1 MNKLTVKAGLIV
13 LLATTVL
20 APLSQVRADVTAPP
34 PNQTTLQQAPV
45 PLESWIPDPILRNFV
60 VEQFKDVF
68 AKYNLDV
75 NNVSKEVFYNTLNQN
90 GESSVLYIGG
100 QNLPLIKNI
109 EGISVFSGI
118 AVNLSS
124 TGGWVSHFTYNPV
137 DWNMLLN
144 TDTNPVTGET
154 VSMASI
160 MDMNID
166 GRLNPLFPNGVD
178 MSFLYNNFRRIG
190 FDPHNIL
197 MNQYT
202 TNLTNENYESFD
214 IKFSDLGLTN
224 LVGMKDTHFVSFTV
238 PVKDGSYISYTG
250 TVGQD
255 SIHFTLD
262 NPIKDYDSQLDG
274 LVISPN
280 DEDVNFPS
288 TPYIQIYFNQYNED
302 QTKSLNGYI
311 NVPINLS
318 YTKKA
323 VPVVSGGLVVNG
335 IDEQGNKIV
344 DSMLVEGNVGDPIDL
359 DDYKHPIDGYTFK
372 EIKDN
377 VNITELTK
385 EQQSV
390 SLVYSKNP
398 VPVTKGTVVVKHI
411 YNSSIQKDT
420 EETLTGNTGSEY
432 KTEARPTGGFHLI
445 KIDGNP
451 TGLFPESD
459 KPITVTYYYSK
470 YDVVPPVK
478 PVDPPIIIVPPVVV
492 QPIVVKPVTIVSPVI
507 PVNLTNY
514 KVVNSSNV
522 NRNNPISKKGVLPVT
537 GDNLVYS
544 LVAVI
549 AGLLLVAGGV
559 VLMLKNKRK

>member
-20 APLSQVRADVTAPP
+20 APLSEVRADVTALP
-34 PNQTTLQQAPV
+34 PNQTTLQKESV
-45 PLESWIPDPILRNFV
+45 SLESWIPDPILRNFV

-68 AKYNLDV
+68 ARHNLDV
-75 NNVSKEVFYNTLNQN
+75 NNVSKEVFYNTLIQN

-118 AVNLSS
+118 SVNLSS

-166 GRLNPLFPNGVD
+166 GRLNPLFPNGID

-202 TNLTNENYESFD
+202 TNLTNKNYESFD
-214 IKFSDLGLTN
+214 VKFSDLGLTN
-224 LVGMKDTHFVSFTV
+224 LVGMQDTHFVSFTV

-250 TVGQD
+250 AVGQD

-262 NPIKDYDSQLDG
+262 NPIKDYDSQLEG

-288 TPYIQIYFNQYNED
+288 TPYVQIYFNQYNEE
-302 QTKSLNGYI
+302 QTKSLNGYV

-318 YTKKA
+318 FSKE
-323 VPVVSGGLVVNG
+323 PEP
-335 IDEQGNKIV
+335 IEQG
-344 DSMLVEGNVGDPIDL
+344 
-359 DDYKHPIDGYTFK
+359 
-372 EIKDN
+372 
-377 VNITELTK
+377 
-385 EQQSV
+385 
-390 SLVYSKNP
+390 
-398 VPVTKGTVVVKHI
+398 TVIVKHI
-411 YNSSIQKDT
+411 YNSSIQPDT
-420 EETLTGNTGSEY
+420 EETLAGDTGTEY
-432 KTEARPTGGFHLI
+432 KTEARPTGKFHLL
-445 KIDGNP
+445 KVEGNT
-451 TGLFPESD
+451 TGLFPEPN
-459 KPITVTYYYSK
+459 KPVTVTYYYTAS
-470 YDVVPPVK
+470 DVTPPVEPEQPTK
-478 PVDPPIIIVPPVVV
+478 PSVPTKPNTDSNTSNSTVDNVLD
-492 QPIVVKPVTIVSPVI
+492 VKNNSQVKTKSSVTVKS
-507 PVNLTNY
+507 VN
-514 KVVNSSNV
+514 KV
-522 NRNNPISKKGVLPVT
+522 NNSKKNMLPKT
-537 GDNLVYS
+537 GDNASSVVSVGLGVI
-544 LVAVI
+544 LIVI
-549 AGLLLVAGGV
+549 ALIFY
-559 VLMLKNKRK
+559 KKIKKKD